1 MSQYR
6 PTVGIEPINE
16 YEKTKQDVIT
26 AYKSFHAL
34 SSIQQEKL
42 AKELFGAAN
51 VATILNII
59 QQTFKNH

>member
-42 AKELFGAAN
+42 AKKTVWSGKCRHDIKHY
-51 VATILNII
+51 TTNI
-59 QQTFKNH
+59 